1 MFSIWQ
7 KDWTNPAESGR
18 IIRSRNQQTSTNR
31 TNPFSLFLTNRK
43 FVFTKN
49 NKKKMYSIDGRH
61 VKKCKSGRRTKLQS
75 VAQKKSINIGVV
87 VVKSVESEVAE
98 MIITCFHPSIPKINI
113 FQSVSKPG
121 STIRFQS
128 NIITSD
134 LETWMNGP
142 AAETPIAIG
151 VLN

>member
-1 MFSIWQ
+1 
-7 KDWTNPAESGR
+7 
-18 IIRSRNQQTSTNR
+18 
-31 TNPFSLFLTNRK
+31 
-43 FVFTKN
+43 
-49 NKKKMYSIDGRH
+49 MYSIDGRH

-134 LETWMNGP
+134 LET
-142 AAETPIAIG
+142 
-151 VLN
+151 